1 MLEKVLVGECGKVRV
16 VGAGIVCGSIW
27 HNNKNNKGYSSQLNS
42 RN

>member
-27 HNNKNNKGYSSQLNS
+27 HNNKGYSSQLNS